1 MCKQT
6 TNKVITDY
14 ALIMKGHEFSLQVYF
29 LDAVIIIKCKL
40 KFKRNNFFK

>member
-1 MCKQT
+1 MFKSVCKQT

-29 LDAVIIIKCKL
+29 LGAVIILQIKIK
-40 KFKRNNFFK
+40 KE